1 MVSLLSSGYVSTPRR
16 VEKWKR
22 DQAQLK
28 AALEGS
34 SSRLSAV
41 GLLTLAPPALT
52 AKDGQGRKD
61 ETRDHDERDKHRD
74 LRLPASWAG
83 QWEITTT
90 YQDAATHNI
99 GAVDE
104 ITNVICAQ
112 EPVGLHLFDDQADC
126 TGKVLGHRLAVRCTS
141 QFREG
146 LCRIKGA
153 LQMTVERSGDTLLGS
168 GQWSATVTGL
178 CGPLVSG
185 GELIKVSGVRL
196 TKEQATCP
204 QSRSSVL
211 QKFATHPVLLM
222 LMAQA
227 EDDDDDDDDDD
238 EHDKHNDD

>member
-1 MVSLLSSGYVSTPRR
+1 MEKRPSSIASRSRGFLIT
-16 VEKWKR
+16 
-22 DQAQLK
+22 AI
-28 AALEGS
+28 AL
-34 SSRLSAV
+34 AV
-41 GLLTLAPPALT
+41 GLLALAPPALT
-52 AKDGQGRKD
+52 AKDDHGRTDKAGN
-61 ETRDHDERDKHRD
+61 HHGRDKHRD

-104 ITNVICAQ
+104 ITNVLCAQ
-112 EPVGLHLFDDQADC
+112 EPVGLQLFDDQADC

-153 LQMTVERSGDTLLGS
+153 LQMTVERTGDTLLGS
-168 GQWSATVTGL
+168 GQWSATVSGL

-185 GELIKVSGVRL
+185 GELIEVSGLRL
-196 TKEQATCP
+196 TKNQATCP
-204 QSRSSVL
+204 QSRSSVI

-227 EDDDDDDDDDD
+227 EDDDDD
-238 EHDKHNDD
+238 EHDNNND

>member
-1 MVSLLSSGYVSTPRR
+1 MEKRPSPTPSPRPFLR
-16 VEKWKR
+16 CFLV
-22 DQAQLK
+22 
-28 AALEGS
+28 AAIILVVA
-34 SSRLSAV
+34 LFA
-41 GLLTLAPPALT
+41 LAPPALT
-52 AKDGQGRKD
+52 GQDDQRRKD
-61 ETRDHDERDKHRD
+61 EARDRHERDKHRD

-83 QWEITTT
+83 QWELTLT
-90 YQDAATHNI
+90 YQDATTHNI

-104 ITNVICAQ
+104 ITNVLCAQ

-153 LQMTVERSGDTLLGS
+153 LQLTVERTGDTLLGS

-185 GELIKVSGVRL
+185 GELIEVSGVRL
-196 TKEQATCP
+196 TKGQATCP

-211 QKFATHPVLLM
+211 QKFATHPALLM
-222 LMAQA
+222 LMAD
-227 EDDDDDDDDDD
+227 EDDDDNNNEHDDD
-238 EHDKHNDD
+238 